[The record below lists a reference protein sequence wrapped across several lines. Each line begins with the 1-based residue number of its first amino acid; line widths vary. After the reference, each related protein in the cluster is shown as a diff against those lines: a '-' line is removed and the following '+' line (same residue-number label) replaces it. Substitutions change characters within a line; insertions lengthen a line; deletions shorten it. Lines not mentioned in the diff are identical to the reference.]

1 MIKLTKEI
9 IDKTTFLEFVDIE
22 KKYIKSSIEIQE
34 NLNKKLIFH
43 LNFFVDSINH
53 NSLPSE
59 NDDKLNNLENTS
71 KFLKLSNCNI
81 SSLNNLVNTLE
92 EISNSHSLENEEELK
107 KSEEKLEEY
116 NNLYSNTYSDISIN
130 NNCIHFFINKN
141 CIYDEI
147 KKMEFEIKEIELT
160 DKRNESK
167 QILNIDYPEKTL
179 IISEIDNKVLLPYN
193 NDEIISILKNPNLK
207 FKSEQEI
214 IDKHYTIPNSNYK
227 FSSISRFREAY
238 KLIRE
243 KEKASISKALELG
256 IELFSNYNLHPA
268 VITACKNL
276 NELDIYLSC
285 LEYNEL
291 EDFNYFK
298 TEFKIA
304 PSNIKLKT

>member
-22 KKYIKSSIEIQE
+22 KNHIRSSIVAQE
-34 NLNKKLIFH
+34 NLNKKLVFH
-43 LNFFVDSINH
+43 LKFFVNSISH
-53 NSLPSE
+53 NSLPNE
-59 NDDKLNNLENTS
+59 NNNKLDCLENTT

-81 SSLNNLVNTLE
+81 YSLTNLINSLE
-92 EISNSHSLENEEELK
+92 KISNDHSLENEEELK

-116 NNLYSNTYSDISIN
+116 NNLYINTYSDVSIN
-130 NNCIHFFINKN
+130 NNSINFFINKN
-141 CIYDEI
+141 CIDEI
-147 KKMEFEIKEIELT
+147 EEIKIENKEIENI
-160 DKRNESK
+160 DKTIEFK

-179 IISEIDNKVLLPYN
+179 LISEIDNKVLLPYN
-193 NDEIISILKNPNLK
+193 NDEIISILKNPNFT
-207 FKSEQEI
+207 FKSEQEV
-214 IDKHYTIPNSNYK
+214 IDRHYTIPNSNYK
-227 FSSISRFREAY
+227 ASSISRFREAY

-243 KEKASISKALELG
+243 KEKGSISKALELG

-268 VITACKNL
+268 IITACKNL

-304 PSNIKLKT
+304 PSNIKIKT